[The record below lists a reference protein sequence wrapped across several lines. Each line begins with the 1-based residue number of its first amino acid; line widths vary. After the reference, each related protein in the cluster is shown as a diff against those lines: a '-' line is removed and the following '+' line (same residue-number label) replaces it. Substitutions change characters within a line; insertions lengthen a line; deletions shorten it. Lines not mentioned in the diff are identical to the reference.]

1 MSEQTN
7 DRKHVFLVDG
17 SGFIFRA
24 FHALPPMNRD
34 DGTPTNAVFGFT
46 NMLIKLIED
55 LKADHCAIIFD
66 TARKTFRNDVYKEY
80 KANRPPPPDELVPQF
95 AIIREAVLAFNI
107 ACIELEGYEADD
119 LIATYTALAREQGAD
134 VTIVSSD
141 KDLMQLVG
149 PNIKMFDPMKS
160 KDIGV
165 EDVIEKF
172 GVGPQHV
179 IDVQALA
186 GDTSDNVP
194 GVPGVGI
201 KTAAQLI
208 TEYGNLETLLERA
221 SEIKQPKRRDNL
233 INYAE
238 MARLSKTLVTLKR
251 DVNVPQPLSDLIL
264 EKPNPLKVLEFLR
277 AQGFKRLIARF
288 EAELQ
293 QESGDTLAV
302 SGSVD
307 IAKKQYELVDNLKS
321 LIDWAAIVERNGLG
335 AFDTETD
342 SLNASQANLIGI
354 SLAISDG
361 RACYIPLRHEAG
373 ADQVELLGKANLEL
387 KQIEFEAA
395 IEIIR
400 PILEDPS
407 ILKIGHNIKYDALV
421 MKQPHNG
428 GINLASVDDTMC
440 LSYVMNA
447 GLHGHGLDELSLL
460 HFDHT
465 NIKYNEVC
473 GTGKTKIPF
482 AKVPLD
488 KATEYSAE
496 DAYMTYRLYK
506 QQKKDLPRKGMVT
519 VYETLERPLIEVLVE
534 MEHTGIKVDPI
545 ILKKMS

>member
-1 MSEQTN
+1 
-7 DRKHVFLVDG
+7 
-17 SGFIFRA
+17 
-24 FHALPPMNRD
+24 
-34 DGTPTNAVFGFT
+34 
-46 NMLIKLIED
+46 
-55 LKADHCAIIFD
+55 
-66 TARKTFRNDVYKEY
+66 
-80 KANRPPPPDELVPQF
+80 
-95 AIIREAVLAFNI
+95 
-107 ACIELEGYEADD
+107 
-119 LIATYTALAREQGAD
+119 
-134 VTIVSSD
+134 
-141 KDLMQLVG
+141 
-149 PNIKMFDPMKS
+149 MFDPMKS

-293 QESGDTLAV
+293 QESGDTLAA
-302 SGSVD
+302 SGSID

-321 LIDWAAIVERNGLG
+321 LIDWAAIVERNGLV

-373 ADQVELLGKANLEL
+373 ADQAEL
-387 KQIEFEAA
+387 
-395 IEIIR
+395 R
-400 PILEDPS
+400 
-407 ILKIGHNIKYDALV
+407 
-421 MKQPHNG
+421 
-428 GINLASVDDTMC
+428 
-440 LSYVMNA
+440 
-447 GLHGHGLDELSLL
+447 
-460 HFDHT
+460 
-465 NIKYNEVC
+465 
-473 GTGKTKIPF
+473 
-482 AKVPLD
+482 
-488 KATEYSAE
+488 
-496 DAYMTYRLYK
+496 
-506 QQKKDLPRKGMVT
+506 
-519 VYETLERPLIEVLVE
+519 
-534 MEHTGIKVDPI
+534 
-545 ILKKMS
+545 

>member
-1 MSEQTN
+1 MTEAKMSEQTN

-119 LIATYTALAREQGAD
+119 LIATYTRLAREQGAD

-160 KDIGV
+160 KDIGA

-208 TEYGNLETLLERA
+208 TQYGNLETLLERA

-251 DVNVPQPLSDLIL
+251 DVDVPQPLSDLIL

-288 EAELQ
+288 EAELK
-293 QESGDTLAV
+293 QESGDTLPV
-302 SGSVD
+302 SSYID

-321 LIDWAAIVERNGLG
+321 LIDWAAIVERNGLV

-407 ILKIGHNIKYDALV
+407 ILKIGHNIKFDALV

-473 GTGKTKIPF
+473 GTGKTK
-482 AKVPLD
+482 
-488 KATEYSAE
+488 
-496 DAYMTYRLYK
+496 
-506 QQKKDLPRKGMVT
+506 
-519 VYETLERPLIEVLVE
+519 
-534 MEHTGIKVDPI
+534 
-545 ILKKMS
+545 

>member
-1 MSEQTN
+1 MTEAKMSEQTN

-119 LIATYTALAREQGAD
+119 LIATYTRLAREQGAD

-141 KDLMQLVG
+141 RDLMQLVG

-208 TEYGNLETLLERA
+208 TQYGNLETLLERA

-293 QESGDTLAV
+293 QESGDTLPV
-302 SGSVD
+302 SSSID
-307 IAKKQYELVDNLKS
+307 IAKKQYEL
-321 LIDWAAIVERNGLG
+321 
-335 AFDTETD
+335 
-342 SLNASQANLIGI
+342 
-354 SLAISDG
+354 
-361 RACYIPLRHEAG
+361 
-373 ADQVELLGKANLEL
+373 
-387 KQIEFEAA
+387 
-395 IEIIR
+395 
-400 PILEDPS
+400 
-407 ILKIGHNIKYDALV
+407 
-421 MKQPHNG
+421 
-428 GINLASVDDTMC
+428 
-440 LSYVMNA
+440 
-447 GLHGHGLDELSLL
+447 
-460 HFDHT
+460 
-465 NIKYNEVC
+465 
-473 GTGKTKIPF
+473 
-482 AKVPLD
+482 
-488 KATEYSAE
+488 
-496 DAYMTYRLYK
+496 
-506 QQKKDLPRKGMVT
+506 
-519 VYETLERPLIEVLVE
+519 
-534 MEHTGIKVDPI
+534 
-545 ILKKMS
+545 